1 MARDQGVE
9 TQMVAFTATNQEATF
24 EGGIKG
30 CYLVA
35 TADCYVDFD
44 QPTDT
49 GSLLI
54 KANLAPVF
62 LEFKGSI
69 INKVHV
75 MRVSGNGNL
84 HILGIR

>member
-1 MARDQGVE
+1 MARADGVE
-9 TQMVAFTATNQEATF
+9 TQMVAFTAADQHATF
-24 EGGIKG
+24 EGGIKA

-54 KANLAPVF
+54 KANLAPVL
-62 LEFKGSI
+62 LEFKGSTI
-69 INKVHV
+69 SKIHV
-75 MRVSGNGNL
+75 RRVSGDGNL
-84 HILGIR
+84 HILGLR